1 MASRQRPMQ
10 DAAQEEIKTSR
21 FDHDLK
27 EKFSFRF
34 NFMQQSRGIMGDAAC
49 CRPQSGTL

>member
-34 NFMQQSRGIMGDAAC
+34 NFIQRSRGIMDDAHVAD
-49 CRPQSGTL
+49 PQSWTL